1 MADHQ
6 HVAEALAQLLDLLGK
21 DRTLAHLSPEAR
33 QEAIARGLVWAV
45 VRTCRGLDPAAVVAR
60 LRKAA
65 DWLEQQSATRKA
77 A

>member
-1 MADHQ
+1 MADHR

-21 DRTLAHLSPEAR
+21 DRE
-33 QEAIARGLVWAV
+33 LVFAV

-65 DWLEQQSATRKA
+65 DWLEQQSTTRKA